1 VPALA
6 HVWFYI
12 KSGSTVSSADLN
24 PLVFVWQASPLAS
37 LLHIRGGMLSGYIVK
52 QHDSI
57 IPVVVVFF
65 IAIVGYHHLFMSNA
79 KLYVKSSMLLLLFLS
94 SCGYFLSTEIYL
106 KMMSIP
112 LFSVIRD
119 TNKVVGI
126 LFLFLI
132 MSFSLIRFRNSFIE
146 RLLGIS
152 LPCLFLLYVAYYPYN
167 FFIKQNDH
175 SDIIHFIIDS
185 DISYIYL
192 NNNPN
197 PILFKNNYAYHT
209 YPIFTNSFYGLP
221 IVGYPFAYQE
231 SEVYS
236 ERRDTIESLIRYMDT
251 GEYSDSIEGKT
262 FNIIIDKDHK
272 FDFMKKYLP
281 ERNMHKFRDYYLLQE
296 FKVI

>member
-1 VPALA
+1 LFFIKNKYLDLPLALTFIFSFWYLDRVQQGHIFTASFFLSLSVVYIFFFFKPPDLKKMYYLTILSSISVYLDYHYSVILVFLTIIYFIFNKSIVSGKDIIKIIFYNLLCLVPALA

-132 MSFSLIRFRNSFIE
+132 MSFSLIRFR
-146 RLLGIS
+146 
-152 LPCLFLLYVAYYPYN
+152 
-167 FFIKQNDH
+167 
-175 SDIIHFIIDS
+175 
-185 DISYIYL
+185 
-192 NNNPN
+192 
-197 PILFKNNYAYHT
+197 
-209 YPIFTNSFYGLP
+209 IFTLCSIL
-221 IVGYPFAYQE
+221 
-231 SEVYS
+231 
-236 ERRDTIESLIRYMDT
+236 SL
-251 GEYSDSIEGKT
+251 
-262 FNIIIDKDHK
+262 
-272 FDFMKKYLP
+272 
-281 ERNMHKFRDYYLLQE
+281 
-296 FKVI
+296 